1 MSDEHVQ
8 RIMVEAERPR
18 FVGYAGFITRLMAMI
33 VDLLIIFA
41 IWVFSGV
48 ALNFVVQTSG
58 ISELSKLIEELFVWI
73 MPIRQTIFG
82 ILVELTS
89 LLGLSQIYF
98 TFFYSFGGA
107 SIGKYLMGLRVVRA
121 DGRPLKPARAALRTL
136 AYAISTAV
144 LYAGFLNVLVD
155 DRRRAWHDL
164 LTGTVVV
171 HSWRAYPG
179 LEGEGAAGTLLELP

>member
-1 MSDEHVQ
+1 MGSEYPVRGPQ
-8 RIMVEAERPR
+8 QLMVEAEGPR
-18 FVGYAGFITRLMAMI
+18 FVGYAGFITRLMAMV
-33 VDLLIIFA
+33 VDLLIIFV
-41 IWVFSGV
+41 IWIFGGI
-48 ALNFVVQTSG
+48 ALNFFVQTSG
-58 ISELSKLIEELFVWI
+58 ISELSKLLDELTVWI
-73 MPIRQTIFG
+73 IPIRQTIFG

-107 SIGKYLMGLRVVRA
+107 SIGKHLMGLRVVRA

-136 AYAISTAV
+136 AYALSTAV
-144 LYAGFLNVLVD
+144 LYAGFFNVLLD

-171 HSWRAYPG
+171 HSWRPYSGAD
-179 LEGEGAAGTLLELP
+179 GEGR

>member
-1 MSDEHVQ
+1 MSNEYVQ
-8 RIMVEAERPR
+8 RAIVEAEGPR
-18 FVGYAGFITRLMAMI
+18 FVGYAGFITRLMAMVI
-33 VDLLIIFA
+33 DVLLIFL
-41 IWVFSGV
+41 IWIFSGI
-48 ALNFVVQTSG
+48 ALNFFAQTSG
-58 ISELSKLIEELFVWI
+58 ISELSKLLEELFTWI
-73 MPIRQTIFG
+73 MPLRQTVLS

-89 LLGLSQIYF
+89 LLGLGQIYF

-107 SIGKYLMGLRVVRA
+107 SIGKHLMGLRVVRA

-136 AYAISTAV
+136 AYALSTAV
-144 LYAGFLNVLVD
+144 LYAGFLNILVD

-179 LEGEGAAGTLLELP
+179 VDGEGR